1 MPIEL
6 ELTIAEINARLQRN
20 NAYLARA
27 EIERLL
33 EPLRAD
39 SKRLEPYGFKVY
51 SQGDED
57 GIIEEICRRLEI
69 VEGRFV
75 EIGVE
80 HGLECNTLYLIHKGW
95 RGAWIEGNA
104 AHAPA
109 IEAKFGALLQ
119 SRLQVSLDMVTAEN
133 IDRVLREVGAT
144 DDLDLLSIDID
155 GNDIYLLEALTLR
168 PKIIVIEYN
177 AKFPGNLVKQSVYD
191 PERVWQGTDYVGSSV
206 KAIARAAAAKGYRL
220 VATNIAGVN
229 AFFVRDDLAGDHFCD
244 DASAEHLYNPPR
256 YWLLF
261 DHFFNIGHRADFGP
275 YLDLRDG

>member
-1 MPIEL
+1 MPTDL
-6 ELTIAEINARLQRN
+6 ELAISEINARLQRN

-33 EPLRAD
+33 QPLRAD
-39 SKRLEPYGFKVY
+39 PKRLEPYGFKVY

-57 GIIEEICRRLEI
+57 GIIEEICRRLQI

-80 HGLECNTLYLIHKGW
+80 NGLECNSLYLIHKGW
-95 RGAWIEGNA
+95 RGGWIEGNA
-104 AHAPA
+104 GHAPA
-109 IEAKFGALLQ
+109 IEAKFGAILQ
-119 SRLQVSLDMVTAEN
+119 TRLRVSLGMVTPEN
-133 IDRVLREVGAT
+133 IDRLLREVGGD

-155 GNDIYLLEALTLR
+155 GADIYLLEALTLR

-177 AKFPGNLVKQSVYD
+177 AKFPGNLDKQAVYD
-191 PERVWQGTDYVGSSV
+191 PERVWKGTDYMGASV

-220 VATNIAGVN
+220 VGTNITGVN
-229 AFFVRDDLAGDHFCD
+229 AFLVRDDLAGDLFCD

-256 YWLLF
+256 YWLCF
-261 DHFFNIGHRADFGP
+261 DHFFHIGHRADFGP
-275 YLDLRDG
+275 YVDLQDG